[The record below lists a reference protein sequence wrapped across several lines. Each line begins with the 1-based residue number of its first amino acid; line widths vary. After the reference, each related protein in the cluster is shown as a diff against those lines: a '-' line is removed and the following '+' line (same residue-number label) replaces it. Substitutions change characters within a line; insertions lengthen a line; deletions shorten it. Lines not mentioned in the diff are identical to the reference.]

1 MAKLK
6 DPYDDIDWNHDLHH
20 RIPVAKDYKEE
31 KRRQRKHISE
41 IGERWIGHVYD
52 LIVLFTLAA
61 VVAILL
67 KLFLK

>member
-1 MAKLK
+1 MSKVK
-6 DPYDDIDWNHDLHH
+6 DPSDYIEWNPDLNHH
-20 RIPVAKDYKEE
+20 IPIAKDFRKE

-41 IGERWIGHVYD
+41 VGERWIGHAYD

-67 KLFLK
+67 KLFLN